1 MAPQWY
7 ELLSGKQARRAIC
20 YALLLLPLLCHAML
34 CYAMLCYAMLCYAM
48 PCHATSV
55 DARVCADTVP
65 SAYRPMSAFMP
76 DTMPLD
82 ATPEHGQRVL
92 LVLAFTTPRSRHFR
106 PGTTV
111 GHRIGWRPGTVLN
124 HCPECHC
131 AWPDLGVGKGGGR
144 GGRIGRCASLV
155 ASSTCIPW
163 LKLDP
168 CRRYTGTAGYPWFR
182 ACTLL
187 RFWIYFPISLLS

>member
-1 MAPQWY
+1 
-7 ELLSGKQARRAIC
+7 
-20 YALLLLPLLCHAML
+20 ML
-34 CYAMLCYAMLCYAM
+34 RSITITSVMPRYPILCYAMLCYAM

-131 AWPDLGVGKGGGR
+131 TWPNLGCWQGGGKGR
-144 GGRIGRCASLV
+144 THRKMCLSCCIIYLHSV
-155 ASSTCIPW
+155 AKARSMQTTHRHRW
-163 LKLDP
+163 L
-168 CRRYTGTAGYPWFR
+168 
-182 ACTLL
+182 
-187 RFWIYFPISLLS
+187 SMV